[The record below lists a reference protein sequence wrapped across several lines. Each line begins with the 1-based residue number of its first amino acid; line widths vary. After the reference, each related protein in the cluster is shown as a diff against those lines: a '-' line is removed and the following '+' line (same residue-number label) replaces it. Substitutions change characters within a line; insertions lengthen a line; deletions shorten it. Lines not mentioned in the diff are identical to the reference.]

1 MAILVT
7 GGAGYIGSHMTLA
20 LLERGEEAVVLDN
33 LASGVRRLVPAAAHF
48 VEGDVKDQALLRR
61 IFQQHEVD
69 TVLHFAGSTVV
80 PESVARPLQYYA
92 NNTMASRDLIEAC
105 LGAGVKHFIFSS
117 TAAVYGP
124 VDHALVAE
132 TAVKAPGSPYGRS
145 KLMTEQMLQDAAGAS
160 ELRYVTLRYFN
171 VAGADPRGRTGQC
184 TPRATHLIKCACQA
198 ALGQRP
204 YLGVFGEDYDTP
216 DGTGVRDYIHVSD
229 LVAAH
234 ALALEHLRAGG
245 ESAVFNCGYGRGF
258 SVREVIAAVE
268 RASGVSVPVKTLPRR
283 PGDAPCVVADP
294 AQIKARLGWRP
305 GHDSL
310 DEIVGHALAWE
321 QRLEAEAETPA
332 ARAAADRQALG
343 RAAAEHGASPAF
355 TGADPEARLHVSP

>member
-1 MAILVT
+1 MAVLVT

-20 LLERGEEAVVLDN
+20 LLERGEEVVVLDN
-33 LASGVRRLVPAAAHF
+33 LATGVRSLVPAAAHF

-61 IFQQHEVD
+61 IFQEHEVD
-69 TVLHFAGSTVV
+69 AVLHFAGSTVV

-105 LGAGVKHFIFSS
+105 VGAGVKHFIFSS

-124 VDHALVAE
+124 VDQALVAE

-160 ELRYVTLRYFN
+160 DLRYVALRYFN
-171 VAGADPRGRTGQC
+171 VAGADPHGRTGQS
-184 TPRATHLIKCACQA
+184 TPRATHLIKCACQT

-204 YLGVFGEDYDTP
+204 YLGVFGVDYDTP

-234 ALALEHLRAGG
+234 ALALDHLRAGG

-258 SVREVIAAVE
+258 SVRQVIAAVE
-268 RASGVSVPVKTLPRR
+268 RASGVRLPVKALPRR
-283 PGDAPCVVADP
+283 PGDAPAVVADP
-294 AQIKARLGWRP
+294 ARIKARLGWIPR
-305 GHDSL
+305 HDDL
-310 DEIVGHALAWE
+310 DEIVRHALAWE
-321 QRLEAEAETPA
+321 QRLDAEAAPA
-332 ARAAADRQALG
+332 AAPTRQSAVAGAPQASRRRAPAYPAA
-343 RAAAEHGASPAF
+343 GAGEPFGLS
-355 TGADPEARLHVSP
+355 H